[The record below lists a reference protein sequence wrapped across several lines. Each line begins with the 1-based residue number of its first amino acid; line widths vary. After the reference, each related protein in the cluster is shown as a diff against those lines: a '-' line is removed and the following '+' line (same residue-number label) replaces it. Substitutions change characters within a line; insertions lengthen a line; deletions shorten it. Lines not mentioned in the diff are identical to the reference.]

1 MITIKYDRKHY
12 LLEVDGHAQS
22 GEAGHDLVCSAVSIL
37 VYTAAANAER
47 MSDEKSRFH
56 KPKIEIEQGKATIK
70 CRPTTG
76 FKAVAKLAMDSVC
89 IGFDILAQK
98 YPAYVQYTVVG

>member
-1 MITIKYDRKHY
+1 MITINYDRKHY
-12 LLEVDGHAQS
+12 FLSVDGHAQS

-56 KPKIEIEQGKATIK
+56 RPKIEIEQGKATIK
-70 CRPTTG
+70 CRPVSG
-76 FKAVAKLAMDSVC
+76 YKAVAKLAMDSICV
-89 IGFDILAQK
+89 GFDILAQK
-98 YPAYVQYTVVG
+98 YPDNVCYTVL